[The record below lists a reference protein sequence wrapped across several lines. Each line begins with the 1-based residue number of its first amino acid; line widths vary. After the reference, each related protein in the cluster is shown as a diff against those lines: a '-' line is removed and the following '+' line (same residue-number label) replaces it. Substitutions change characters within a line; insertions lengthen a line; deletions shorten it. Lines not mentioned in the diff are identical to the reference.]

1 MSDAV
6 TVSSLSK
13 SFDPAGFAGV
23 FRRIA
28 PWMSTPAVAAL
39 ESISIRVD
47 RGEIYGIVGSNG
59 SGKSTLARI
68 VATLLI
74 PDAGSVE
81 VFGHDVREDTLAV
94 RRLINRV
101 SVEAS
106 FWKKLSPLENLMFSA
121 RLYGVP
127 RDRARADVFRILAR
141 LGVPEA
147 SVTRPMDQMSRGMQQ
162 KTAVARALLT
172 SPALL
177 ILDEPTTGLDPRS
190 KRDVQAFIREV
201 RETHDATVLL
211 LTHDMDEAQ
220 RLSDRM
226 AILDEGRVLVEGTP
240 AQLRRGGETLEDAFI
255 RHTGHGTRDG
265 TTTPAITA
273 ERTVE

>member
-13 SFDPAGFAGV
+13 RFDPAGFVGV
-23 FRRIA
+23 FRRVA
-28 PWMSTPAVAAL
+28 PWISAPSVVAL
-39 ESISIRVD
+39 ESISISVG

-81 VFGHDVREDTLAV
+81 VFGHDVLRDTFAV

-121 RLYGVP
+121 RLHGVP
-127 RDRARADVFRILAR
+127 RDQARGDVFRILAR
-141 LGVPEA
+141 LGIPERN
-147 SVTRPMDQMSRGMQQ
+147 VTRPMDQMSRGMQQ
-162 KTAVARALLT
+162 KTAVAQALLT
-172 SPALL
+172 SPVLL

-190 KRDVQAFIREV
+190 KRDVQTFIREV

-220 RLSDRM
+220 RLTV
-226 AILDEGRVLVEGTP
+226 G
-240 AQLRRGGETLEDAFI
+240 AQRCL
-255 RHTGHGTRDG
+255 
-265 TTTPAITA
+265 PSCP
-273 ERTVE
+273 